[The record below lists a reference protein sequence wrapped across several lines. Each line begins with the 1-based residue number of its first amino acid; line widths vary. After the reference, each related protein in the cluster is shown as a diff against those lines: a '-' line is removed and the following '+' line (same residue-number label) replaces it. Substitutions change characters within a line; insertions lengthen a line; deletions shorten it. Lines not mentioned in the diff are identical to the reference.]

1 MLYYGV
7 LKRLKKKNYSITELE
22 KHTGLTRRTI
32 HYYTKEKLIPP
43 PDGTGGGAKYGEEHL
58 LRLQLI
64 KEMQKSHLKLSGI
77 REALDAMNISE
88 MNQLYEKAQRGKIRS
103 WDLDSIENWL
113 VDSSE
118 VEATDKNS
126 MNYLPRQNISEESN
140 YSFLNPG
147 NRPSKKKRTRNV
159 SYLKDLKRTTVPDAS
174 WERFSVLDGV
184 EINVRSDIMQKYG
197 TIVKNWIEYLKKLI

>member
-1 MLYYGV
+1 MLKP
-7 LKRLKKKNYSITELE
+7 LNKKNYSITELE

-126 MNYLPRQNISEESN
+126 MNYPPGQNISEESN

-147 NRPSKKKRTRNV
+147 NRPSKKKKTRNV

>member
-1 MLYYGV
+1 MLKP
-7 LKRLKKKNYSITELE
+7 LNKKNYSITELE

-126 MNYLPRQNISEESN
+126 MNYPPGQNISEESN

>member
-1 MLYYGV
+1 MLKP
-7 LKRLKKKNYSITELE
+7 LNKKNYSITELE
-22 KHTGLTRRTI
+22 KQTGLTRRTI

-43 PDGTGGGAKYGEEHL
+43 PDGIGGGAKYGEEHL

-126 MNYLPRQNISEESN
+126 MNYLPGQNISEESN

-147 NRPSKKKRTRNV
+147 NRPSKKKKTRNV
-159 SYLKDLKRTTVPDAS
+159 NYLKDLKRTTVPDAS

>member
-1 MLYYGV
+1 MLKP
-7 LKRLKKKNYSITELE
+7 LNKKNYSITELE
-22 KHTGLTRRTI
+22 KQTGLTRRTI

-126 MNYLPRQNISEESN
+126 MNYPPGQNISEESN

-147 NRPSKKKRTRNV
+147 NRPRKKKKTRNV

>member
-1 MLYYGV
+1 VLHYGMLKP
-7 LKRLKKKNYSITELE
+7 LNKKNYSITELE

-126 MNYLPRQNISEESN
+126 MNYPPGQNISEESN

-147 NRPSKKKRTRNV
+147 NRPRKKKKTRNV

>member
-1 MLYYGV
+1 MLKP
-7 LKRLKKKNYSITELE
+7 LNKKNYSITELE

-147 NRPSKKKRTRNV
+147 NRPRKKKKTRNV

>member
-1 MLYYGV
+1 MLKP
-7 LKRLKKKNYSITELE
+7 LNKKNYSITELE

-118 VEATDKNS
+118 VEAADKNS
-126 MNYLPRQNISEESN
+126 MNYLPGQNISEESN

-147 NRPSKKKRTRNV
+147 NRPRKKKKTRNV

>member
-1 MLYYGV
+1 MLKP
-7 LKRLKKKNYSITELE
+7 LNKKNYSITELE

-118 VEATDKNS
+118 VEAADKNS
-126 MNYLPRQNISEESN
+126 MNYLPGQNISEESN

-147 NRPSKKKRTRNV
+147 NRPSKKKKTRNV

>member
-1 MLYYGV
+1 
-7 LKRLKKKNYSITELE
+7 LKKKNYSITELE

>member
-1 MLYYGV
+1 MLKP
-7 LKRLKKKNYSITELE
+7 LNKKNYSITELE
-22 KHTGLTRRTI
+22 KQTGLTRRTI

-43 PDGTGGGAKYGEEHL
+43 PDGIGGGAKYGEEHL

-126 MNYLPRQNISEESN
+126 MNYPPGQNISEESN

-147 NRPSKKKRTRNV
+147 NRPRKKKKTRNV

>member
-1 MLYYGV
+1 MLKP
-7 LKRLKKKNYSITELE
+7 LNKKNYSITELE
-22 KHTGLTRRTI
+22 KQTGLTRRTI

-43 PDGTGGGAKYGEEHL
+43 PDGIGGGAKYGEEHL

-126 MNYLPRQNISEESN
+126 MNYPPGQNISEESN
-140 YSFLNPG
+140 YTFLNPG
-147 NRPSKKKRTRNV
+147 NRPRKKKKTRNV

>member
-1 MLYYGV
+1 MLKP
-7 LKRLKKKNYSITELE
+7 LNKKNYSITELE

-118 VEATDKNS
+118 VETTDKNS
-126 MNYLPRQNISEESN
+126 MNYPPGQNISEESN

-147 NRPSKKKRTRNV
+147 NRPRKKQKTRIIRWT
-159 SYLKDLKRTTVPDAS
+159 Y
-174 WERFSVLDGV
+174 
-184 EINVRSDIMQKYG
+184 
-197 TIVKNWIEYLKKLI
+197 

>member
-7 LKRLKKKNYSITELE
+7 LKPLNKKNYSITELE

-43 PDGTGGGAKYGEEHL
+43 PDGIGGGAKYGEEHL

-126 MNYLPRQNISEESN
+126 MNYPPGQNISEESN

-147 NRPSKKKRTRNV
+147 NRPSKKKKTRNV

>member
-1 MLYYGV
+1 MLKP
-7 LKRLKKKNYSITELE
+7 LNKKNYSITELE
-22 KHTGLTRRTI
+22 KQTGLTRRTI

-43 PDGTGGGAKYGEEHL
+43 PDGIGGGAKYGEEHL

-126 MNYLPRQNISEESN
+126 MNYPPGQNISEESN